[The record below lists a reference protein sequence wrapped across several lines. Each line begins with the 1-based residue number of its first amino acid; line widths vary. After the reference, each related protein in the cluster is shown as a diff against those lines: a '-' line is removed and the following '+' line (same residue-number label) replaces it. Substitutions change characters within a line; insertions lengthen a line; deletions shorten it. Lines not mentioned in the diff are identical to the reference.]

1 MDAFLHSMVKKGKQ
15 MQSKAGTHHGDVVEG
30 ITSPE
35 EQKLQQYREC
45 LDLVSRLREASLA
58 LVRHAADAGFGPYAP
73 LNGEQLEDLEGRILK
88 AVFRLKGTI

>member
-1 MDAFLHSMVKKGKQ
+1 

-45 LDLVSRLREASLA
+45 LALLGQLRTASSA
-58 LVRHAADAGFGPYAP
+58 LVRHAADAGFGSYAP
-73 LNGEQLEDLEGRILK
+73 LHGDQLDGLEDRILK
-88 AVFRLKGTI
+88 AAFRLKGTI